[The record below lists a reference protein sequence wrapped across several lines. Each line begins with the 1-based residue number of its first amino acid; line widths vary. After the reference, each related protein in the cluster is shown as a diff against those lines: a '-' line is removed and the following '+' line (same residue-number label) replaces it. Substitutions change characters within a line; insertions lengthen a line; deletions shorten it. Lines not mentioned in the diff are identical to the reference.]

1 MKTIC
6 PHCKQEFPEIPEE
19 YLGMT
24 LECPVC
30 KNEFVCEKPKFCS
43 ECGASSLPKAL
54 KCAQCGKFF
63 PAMPQQ
69 PVSSP
74 QQDIKPKDFMSYYA
88 PNTCRISS
96 ANNLSFWDTAGINCC
111 VFAGVLTP
119 LFCLVAFITGD
130 FILAW
135 CLLPVGIICCHG
147 AVLLNAVKKPHK
159 KIYWTPYR
167 KFVLPASCVSFI
179 LFIIA
184 GCINAVFSKELKDL
198 VTLPIALCGICGSI
212 KGWKL
217 FNTRAEEDIDY
228 EESEEDIS
236 EERLNVFLSLANGCG
251 LGTLLPFG
259 GILFLLLLGIFLAI
273 YIRKGGTDYWKAV
286 ILSIIGIA
294 IQSVTV
300 YYTFF
305 AK

>member
-96 ANNLSFWDTAGINCC
+96 ANNLSFWDTAGINWCIIMGI
-111 VFAGVLTP
+111 FIP
-119 LFCLVAFITGD
+119 LFC
-130 FILAW
+130 ILSLIMGKIVLAV
-135 CLLPVGIICCHG
+135 CLLPAGIICCHG

-167 KFVLPASCVSFI
+167 KFVLTASCVSFI
-179 LFIIA
+179 LLGIA
-184 GCINAVFSKELKDL
+184 SCINAVFSKELKDL
-198 VTLPIALCGICGSI
+198 VILPITLCGICGSI

-236 EERLNVFLSLANGCG
+236 NERLNVYLSLANGFG
-251 LGTLLPFG
+251 LGALLPFC
-259 GILFLLLLGIFLAI
+259 ILFLVLSGIFIVI
-273 YIRKGGTDYWKAV
+273 YKCKGGTDYWKAV
-286 ILSIIGIA
+286 ILCVLSIA
-294 IQSVTV
+294 VQAVSV
-300 YYTFF
+300 YCAFF
-305 AK
+305 A

>member
-88 PNTCRISS
+88 PNSCRISS
-96 ANNLSFWDTAGINCC
+96 ANNLSFWDTAGINWC

-119 LFCLVAFITGD
+119 LLCLLAFITGN

-147 AVLLNAVKKPHK
+147 AILLNAVKKPHK

-167 KFVLPASCVSFI
+167 KFVLTASCVSFI
-179 LFIIA
+179 LLGIGI
-184 GCINAVFSKELKDL
+184 CLNAVFNKELKDL

-217 FNTRAEEDIDY
+217 FNKRAEEDIDY

-259 GILFLLLLGIFLAI
+259 GILFLLLSGIFLAI

-286 ILSIIGIA
+286 ILSIVGIA
-294 IQSVTV
+294 VQAVTF
-300 YYTFF
+300 YCTFF
-305 AK
+305 A